1 MEGAAAGAGAYSES
15 IRGRGDEMNAG
26 FSKLEI
32 PTVPEAW
39 YYVCG
44 SSELKAGATKPK
56 GFKVADRDFIAYR
69 ASTGEPVVLSGRCCH
84 FGSSLAAGTIID
96 DCVACAFHG
105 WRFGSDGKCRFVP
118 AGDPI
123 PSWAQQRRYPVK
135 ERYGQAFFYLGESP
149 QFDLPSFEGVD
160 EEELIGCSPN
170 FFHLKVP
177 WYLVSANGFD
187 MQHFKSGHERQ
198 HISPPHM
205 ELVGEDGIRI
215 TVKLKNVGTTILDRL
230 AALVAGTTI
239 TLSVFTI
246 GGNSL
251 AVTSSLRRTKTYGF
265 VNLIPISDKECF
277 MVNVVMVRRRNGL
290 IHRLILNRVNAW
302 IRREFIR
309 RFLAC
314 EAPQLNGSN
323 VILDHCQPSD
333 TELRHFLEWLY
344 RLHGTAAWRT
354 TRGEVS

>member
-1 MEGAAAGAGAYSES
+1 
-15 IRGRGDEMNAG
+15 MNAG
-26 FSKLEI
+26 LSKLEI
-32 PTVPEAW
+32 PVVPEAW

-44 SSELKAGATKPK
+44 SHELKAGAKKPK
-56 GFKVADRDFIAYR
+56 GFKVAGNEFVAYR
-69 ASTGEPVVLSGRCCH
+69 ASAGEPVVLSGRCCH
-84 FGSSLAAGTIID
+84 FGASLAAGAIID

-105 WRFGSDGKCRFVP
+105 WRFGSDGICRSIP

-123 PSWAQQRRYPVK
+123 PSWARQRRYPVK
-135 ERYGQAFFYLGESP
+135 ELYGQVFFYFGEVP
-149 QFDLPSFEGVD
+149 KFDLPSFQDVD
-160 EEELIGCSPN
+160 ERELICCSPN

-187 MQHFKSGHERQ
+187 MQHFKSGHDRQ
-198 HISPPHM
+198 HVAPPHM

-215 TVKLKNVGTTILDRL
+215 TAQLRNVGTSILDRL
-230 AALVAGTTI
+230 AALIAGTTI

-251 AVTSSLRRTKTYGF
+251 AVISSVKRTKTYGF
-265 VNLIPISDKECF
+265 VNLIPISEKECF
-277 MVNVVMVRRRNGL
+277 MVNVVMVRRKRGI

-314 EAPQLNGSN
+314 EAPQLNGSD

-333 TELRHFLEWLY
+333 TELRYFLEWLS
-344 RLHGTAAWRT
+344 RLHSTTGWRT
-354 TRGEVS
+354 TGREVS

>member
-1 MEGAAAGAGAYSES
+1 
-15 IRGRGDEMNAG
+15 MNG
-26 FSKLEI
+26 GLRKLEI
-32 PTVPEAW
+32 PAVPQAW

-44 SSELKAGATKPK
+44 SHELKAGATKPK
-56 GFKVADRDFIAYR
+56 GFKVASNEFVAYR
-69 ASTGEPVVLSGRCCH
+69 VSTGEPVVLSGRCCH
-84 FGSSLAAGTIID
+84 FGASLATGTIID

-105 WRFGSDGKCRFVP
+105 WRFGSDGKCRFIP

-123 PSWAQQRRYPVK
+123 PPWARQRRYPVK
-135 ERYGQAFFYLGESP
+135 ERYGQVFFYLGEGP
-149 QFDLPSFEGVD
+149 QFDLPSFEDVD
-160 EEELIGCSPN
+160 EQELIGCSPN

-177 WYLVSANGFD
+177 WYLGSANGFD

-198 HISPPHM
+198 HIAPPHM

-215 TVKLKNVGTTILDRL
+215 TVELQNVGTSILDRL
-230 AALVAGTTI
+230 AALIAGTTI

-251 AVTSSLRRTKTYGF
+251 AVTSSVKRTKTYGF
-265 VNLIPISDKECF
+265 VNFIPVSEKECF
-277 MVNVVMVRRRNGL
+277 MVNVVMVRRKRG
-290 IHRLILNRVNAW
+290 IMHRLILNWVNAW

-314 EAPQLNGSN
+314 EAPQLNGTD

-333 TELRHFLEWLY
+333 TELRRFLEWLSC
-344 RLHGTAAWRT
+344 LHGTTAWRT
-354 TRGEVS
+354 NGR